1 MRNSASPIVCL
12 ALCVAIVGY
21 PIQVSGQAAAAAT
34 PKPSTGTTIG
44 TMVKDAITAALPGV
58 GSIIN
63 LIWPTNPN
71 ANKKAPDAQAALSTD
86 PAKKALQTTAQQQ
99 AKPLIQPIT
108 QVADELAVVQEFA
121 SASSQATQNL
131 VTMQTLL
138 TVSPQP
144 TNLLSRLKEEWGL
157 ASDLLAPLFAQG
169 VEAEIK
175 KVREPTVQGM
185 LLQIHAANTNVSG
198 RIAARM
204 KAATKLT
211 DIDLPALKELISA
224 LIGLLSGTNSV
235 AAAEL
240 NNLQQEI
247 SALAVWA
254 NSPSQGGE
262 NLDKVVPDAKL
273 ISFADAQVKAA
284 QAVFS
289 RNPN

>member
-1 MRNSASPIVCL
+1 MRNSTRPLVCL
-12 ALCVAIVGY
+12 ALCVAIVVY
-21 PIQVSGQAAAAAT
+21 PIQVSGQAAPAAT
-34 PKPSTGTTIG
+34 AKPSAGTTIG

-58 GSIIN
+58 GSLIN

-71 ANKKAPDAQAALSTD
+71 ANKKASDAQAALSTD
-86 PAKKALQTTAQQQ
+86 PAKKALQTSAQQQ
-99 AKPLIQPIT
+99 AKPFIQPVT
-108 QVADELAVVQEFA
+108 QVADELAIVAKFA

-131 VTMQTLL
+131 VTMQNLL

-144 TNLLSRLKEEWGL
+144 NNLLADLKEEWGL
-157 ASDLLAPLFAQG
+157 ASDLLAPLFAQAI
-169 VEAEIK
+169 ETDIK
-175 KVREPTVQGM
+175 KVREPSVQAM
-185 LLQIHAANTNVSG
+185 LLQIHAANTNVGG

-211 DIDLPALKELISA
+211 DLDLPALKELISA
-224 LIGLLSGTNSV
+224 LIGLMSGTNSV

-240 NNLQQEI
+240 NNLQQEL

-273 ISFADAQVKAA
+273 ISFADGKVKAA
-284 QAVFS
+284 QAAFS